1 MRSNKTMT
9 RRAALRRLAGSCATA
24 AFVPALAPSLQASAR
39 AADLPAKV
47 AGAVIAREP
56 NGTEIHQVTTERLRQ
71 SNIYCEIPYCSRDSR
86 YFVYQRTNPAL
97 TDNRTEF
104 MVVELGTWKQHRLDV
119 AASAGG
125 CAMSPDGTFYYL
137 KRVGNERAIM
147 RADLAAGTPQEAFR
161 RPGGPWVHSLGT
173 VTSDGRYYAGGVTIE
188 RQQPALFG
196 IALVDFRNGEEM
208 VIDHDPRIFNPHPQ
222 FDPGRGKWL
231 MIQHDRNRT
240 VGPGGKSPIT
250 SPDGATLYLLSA
262 PEGKRA
268 PLQIGRPYTTSCT
281 GHEAWIGTTGEML
294 LSVVA
299 SGDFAPDKK
308 GSLLAIRPGGAHR
321 VVAGRYFYNH
331 VGVSRCGRLYSTD
344 DYRDDFNIVI
354 GSRRTGHSAVVC
366 ASKTWP
372 TNQQNTHPHAYLT
385 PDLKWVIFNSTRS
398 GWPHVY
404 AARVP
409 DGMVSGLLA

>member
-1 MRSNKTMT
+1 MQSNKTMT
-9 RRAALRRLAGSCATA
+9 RRTALRRLVGSCAA
-24 AFVPALAPSLQASAR
+24 ALVPAVAHLTPRSAW
-39 AADLPAKV
+39 AADLPANV
-47 AGAVIAREP
+47 AGAVIAREQ
-56 NGTEIHQVTTERLRQ
+56 NGAEIHQVTTERLRQ

-86 YFVYQRTNPAL
+86 YFVYQRANPAL
-97 TDNRTEF
+97 DDNSTEF

-125 CAMSPDGTFYYL
+125 CAMAPDGTFYYL

-147 RADLAAGTPQEAFR
+147 RADLAAGTSQEAFR

-173 VTSDGRYYAGGVTIE
+173 VTSDGRYYAGGLKIE
-188 RQQPALFG
+188 RRQAALFG
-196 IALVDFRNGEEM
+196 IILVDLVKGTEN
-208 VIDHDPRIFNPHPQ
+208 VIDHDPHIFNPHPQ
-222 FDPGRGKWL
+222 FEPGHGRWL

-240 VGPGGKSPIT
+240 MGPGGKAPIT
-250 SPDGATLYLLSA
+250 SPDGATLYLLSV
-262 PEGKRA
+262 PDGKRE
-268 PLQIGRPYTTSCT
+268 PLRLGRPYTSPCT
-281 GHEAWIGTTGEML
+281 GHEAWIGATGEML

-299 SGDFAPDKK
+299 SGDFAPEKE

-321 VVAGRYFYNH
+321 AVAGRYYYNH

-344 DYRDDFNIVI
+344 DYRDDFKIVI
-354 GSRRTGHSAVVC
+354 GSPRTGRSAVVC

-372 TNQQNTHPHAYLT
+372 THQQNTHPHAYLT

-404 AARVP
+404 AARIP
-409 DGMVSGLLA
+409 DEIVGGLLA

>member
-1 MRSNKTMT
+1 MT
-9 RRAALRRLAGSCATA
+9 RRGALRQLAGSCATA
-24 AFVPALAPSLQASAR
+24 AFLPALSQAVQRSAA
-39 AADLPAKV
+39 AADLPATA

-56 NGTEIHQVTTERLRQ
+56 NGSEIHQVTTERLRQ
-71 SNIYCEIPYCSRDSR
+71 SNIYCEIPYCSGDSR

-97 TDNRTEF
+97 ADNRTEF

-119 AASAGG
+119 AASAAG
-125 CAMSPDGTFYYL
+125 CAMAPDGTFYYH
-137 KRVGNERAIM
+137 KRVGKETALM
-147 RADLAAGTPQEAFR
+147 RAQLDVGTPQEAFR
-161 RPGGPWVHSLGT
+161 RPGGPRIRSLGT
-173 VTSDGRYYAGGVTIE
+173 VTSDGRYYAGGVAIE
-188 RQQPALFG
+188 RRQPAMFG
-196 IALVDFRNGEEM
+196 IALIDLGKGEET
-208 VIDHDPRIFNPHPQ
+208 VIDRDPHIFNPHPQ
-222 FDPGRGKWL
+222 FEPGRGKWL

-240 VGPGGKSPIT
+240 VGPTGKSPIT
-250 SPDGATLYLLSA
+250 NAEGATLYLLFV
-262 PEGKRA
+262 PGGKRQ
-268 PLQIGRPYTTSCT
+268 PLRIGRPYTTSCT

-299 SGDFAPDKK
+299 SGEFVPAK

-354 GSRRTGHSAVVC
+354 GSPRTGRSAVVC

-372 TNQQNTHPHAYLT
+372 TNDQTTHPHAYLT

-398 GWPHVY
+398 GWPQVY

-409 DGMVSGLLA
+409 DEMVSGLLTG

>member
-1 MRSNKTMT
+1 MRSNKTIT
-9 RRAALRRLAGSCATA
+9 RRDALRRLAGSCATA
-24 AFVPALAPSLQASAR
+24 AFLPAVTHAVQRSAA
-39 AADLPAKV
+39 AADMPAKV
-47 AGAVIAREP
+47 AGAVIAREA

-71 SNIYCEIPYCSRDSR
+71 SNIYCEVPYCSRDSR

-97 TDNRTEF
+97 TENRTEF

-119 AASAGG
+119 AASTGG
-125 CAMSPDGTFYYL
+125 CAITPDGVFFYH
-137 KRVGNERAIM
+137 KRVGNETVLM
-147 RADLAAGTPQEAFR
+147 RADLAAGTPQETFR
-161 RPGGPWVHSLGT
+161 RAGGPWIHSLGT
-173 VTSDGRYYAGGVTIE
+173 VTSDGRYYAGGMAIA
-188 RQQPALFG
+188 RRQPAMFG
-196 IALVDFRNGEEM
+196 IALVDLRNGTET
-208 VIDHDPRIFNPHPQ
+208 VIDRDPHIFNPHPQ
-222 FDPGRGKWL
+222 FEPGRGQRL

-240 VGPGGKSPIT
+240 VGPSGKSPIT
-250 SPDGATLYLLSA
+250 NAEGATLYLLSV
-262 PEGKRA
+262 PDGKRE
-268 PLQIGRPYTTSCT
+268 PLGIGRPYTTSCT

-299 SGDFAPDKK
+299 SGDFVPAK

-331 VGVSRCGRLYSTD
+331 VGVSRCGRLYSVD

-354 GSRRTGHSAVVC
+354 GSPKTGRSAVVC

-372 TNQQNTHPHAYLT
+372 TNEQNTHPHAYLT

-398 GWPHVY
+398 GWPHVH

-409 DGMVSGLLA
+409 EGMVSGLLA

>member
-47 AGAVIAREP
+47 AGAVIAREL

-147 RADLAAGTPQEAFR
+147 RAGPGRRHAAGSLPPPR
-161 RPGGPWVHSLGT
+161 RP
-173 VTSDGRYYAGGVTIE
+173 
-188 RQQPALFG
+188 
-196 IALVDFRNGEEM
+196 
-208 VIDHDPRIFNPHPQ
+208 
-222 FDPGRGKWL
+222 
-231 MIQHDRNRT
+231 
-240 VGPGGKSPIT
+240 VGPQPRHRHQRR
-250 SPDGATLYLLSA
+250 PLLR
-262 PEGKRA
+262 GRRHHRA
-268 PLQIGRPYTTSCT
+268 AAAGPVRHRLGRFSQ
-281 GHEAWIGTTGEML
+281 
-294 LSVVA
+294 
-299 SGDFAPDKK
+299 
-308 GSLLAIRPGGAHR
+308 R
-321 VVAGRYFYNH
+321 
-331 VGVSRCGRLYSTD
+331 
-344 DYRDDFNIVI
+344 
-354 GSRRTGHSAVVC
+354 
-366 ASKTWP
+366 
-372 TNQQNTHPHAYLT
+372 
-385 PDLKWVIFNSTRS
+385 
-398 GWPHVY
+398 
-404 AARVP
+404 
-409 DGMVSGLLA
+409 